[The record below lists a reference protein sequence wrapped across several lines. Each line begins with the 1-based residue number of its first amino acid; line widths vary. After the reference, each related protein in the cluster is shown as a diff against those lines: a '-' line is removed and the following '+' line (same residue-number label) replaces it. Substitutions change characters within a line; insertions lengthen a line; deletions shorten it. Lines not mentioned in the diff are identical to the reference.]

1 MGDSDDEVDKRNV
14 RDKFK
19 HERNDYDRND
29 SRRSHDATDR
39 YLCWHH
45 RERPLCTVGLIT
57 ASGDIGPQRSF
68 IVYRI
73 GPPMWPRHSEKT
85 LEKSRGLE

>member
-39 YLCWHH
+39 YLC
-45 RERPLCTVGLIT
+45 
-57 ASGDIGPQRSF
+57 
-68 IVYRI
+68 
-73 GPPMWPRHSEKT
+73 
-85 LEKSRGLE
+85 